1 MEGATVESLLWGLVR
16 KDGQARIGLEVIER
30 KLSGVRVLHTND
42 DAAGFLKATHDLR
55 RHPVHEWYIEGDK
68 IVIDIGPCRNKSVK
82 YIEGGCVYYCGVS
95 FATEVRDGAV
105 CRVYKPCN
113 PEDCPLVDKE
123 RRSSKE

>member
-1 MEGATVESLLWGLVR
+1 MGATVGDLLWGLVR
-16 KDGQARIGLEVIER
+16 KDGRPKLSLEVIESKR
-30 KLSGVRVLHTND
+30 NGGRVLHTND
-42 DAAGFLKATHDLR
+42 DAAKLLMAPLELGK
-55 RHPVHEWYIEGDK
+55 HPVYEWYIDGDK
-68 IVIDIGPCRNKSVK
+68 IVVDIGLCRNKNVK
-82 YIEGGCVYYCGVS
+82 FIGDRHVYYCGVS

>member
-1 MEGATVESLLWGLVR
+1 MGATVGDLLWGLVR
-16 KDGQARIGLEVIER
+16 KDGQPKLSLEVIE
-30 KLSGVRVLHTND
+30 KTPSGRRVLHTND
-42 DAAGFLKATHDLR
+42 DATRLLR
-55 RHPVHEWYIEGDK
+55 ASLELGRHPVLEWYIEGDK